1 MKKLFIISSLITSLT
16 MASTIGNVEVFNK
29 TEGKNIKEFKVSTD
43 VAVVDTGFSFGGELK
58 LKDVKKKIDLL
69 KDSSAYIK
77 YQFPRIKKVDTS
89 LKIDGSIKKIGIEG
103 SATYTP
109 IKDVKLKFNGKFD
122 VNISNNNT
130 MEHKKYEED
139 IFEETFGD
147 VGNYLQDYDVNIEYT
162 GVKGLKL
169 SFSPFISHQYANEH
183 KLAYGLKM
191 DSIYTGVKG
200 LNVASGLL
208 LFNST
213 SNIGEFTQNE
223 ALFKVDNNIKYNYTI
238 KNFTFTP
245 EIYTMTKFKF
255 WDTPSNVCV
264 TINPKFSIMYNYIN
278 KLKISAGLEAPS
290 EFLDLEESVKKLNIS
305 IKPNVGLEY
314 NISKNLKF
322 NGKIEVPIIFNGNVG
337 RMMYKETKFN
347 TEFGVK
353 YMW

>member
-16 MASTIGNVEVFNK
+16 MASTVGSVEVFNK
-29 TEGKNIKEFKVSTD
+29 TENKDIKEFKVLTD
-43 VAVVDTGFSFGGELK
+43 VAVVDTGFSFGGEFK

-69 KDSSAYIK
+69 KDSSVYIK
-77 YQFPRIKKVDTS
+77 YQFPRIKKVDTY
-89 LKIDGSIKKIGIEG
+89 LKITGSSKDIGFEG
-103 SATYTP
+103 DIDYSP
-109 IKDVKLKFNGKFD
+109 IKDIKLKFNGNFN
-122 VNISNNNT
+122 VNISNNVM
-130 MEHKKYEED
+130 MEHKKYEEE
-139 IFEETFGD
+139 IFEETSGD
-147 VGNYLQDYDVNIEYT
+147 AGNYLQHYNLNLEYT

-169 SFSPFISHQYANEH
+169 NFSPFISHQYANEH
-183 KLAYGLKM
+183 KLAYGLKIN
-191 DSIYTGVKG
+191 SAYGFKG
-200 LNVASGLL
+200 LNVNSGVL
-208 LFNST
+208 LFNSAN
-213 SNIGEFTQNE
+213 NIGEFTQNE
-223 ALFKVDNNIKYNYTI
+223 ALFKVDNNIKYGYTI

-264 TINPKFSIMYNYIN
+264 TINPKFNIMYNYIN
-278 KLKISAGLEAPS
+278 KLKIRAGVEAPS

-305 IKPNVGLEY
+305 IKPNIGIKY

-322 NGKIEVPIIFNGNVG
+322 DGKIEVPIKFNGNVG